1 MFVRNHMTAAPVTIA
16 PETPIF
22 DALNIMKRN
31 KIRQLPVVLPDGTL
45 VGLVTERDLL
55 MVSPSPAT
63 TLSIYE
69 VNYLLSKMTVRE
81 AMIKSPAMIKPEATL
96 EEAAVIMREH
106 KFGSLLVIDEGK
118 MVGII
123 TESDLFDAFIKVFGF
138 RRPGTRLVVVADNRM
153 GVLADLL
160 AIIRDHKMN
169 VIGLAALDMPDQRAQ
184 IMVRLA
190 ATQLGSLLEELP
202 KKGFEVQ
209 AVN

>member
-1 MFVRNHMTAAPVTIA
+1 MTAAPVTIA

-118 MVGII
+118 TVGII
-123 TESDLFDAFIKVFGF
+123 TESDLFEAFIKVFGF